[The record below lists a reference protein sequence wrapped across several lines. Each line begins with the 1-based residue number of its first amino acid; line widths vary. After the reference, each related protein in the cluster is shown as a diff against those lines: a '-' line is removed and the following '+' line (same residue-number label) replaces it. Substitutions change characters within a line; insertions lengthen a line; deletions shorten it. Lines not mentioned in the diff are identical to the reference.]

1 MAHPLTPAA
10 STSTVSQSAV
20 RTPIAWR
27 TIIAGSVGNTV
38 EWFDWTIYT
47 AFALYFSHQF
57 FPSDNETTAL
67 LAAFAV
73 FAIGFA
79 MRPLGGWVIGIY
91 NDRAGRKAA
100 LNLTIMMM
108 ALPSL
113 LISLMPT
120 YATIGIAA
128 PLLMV
133 AARMV
138 QGLSVGGEYGAAA
151 TFLAE
156 SAPASQR
163 GLYSG
168 FFFASIALG
177 LLTASGLAWLLSQ
190 CLSREQLLDFGWR
203 IPFFIGSLGSLAGL
217 WIRRG
222 VEETAAFRQGHEQRQ
237 GKRLEQPLRTLWREH
252 PEAVKR
258 LVGISLLG
266 AFAFYLF
273 VSYLPVHAIR
283 TLGAE
288 PGTAYAASSLALAIF
303 MLSQPLFGWLSD
315 RIGRRPQLIVF
326 ALGYAALLYP
336 VVRNM
341 NSSFASILLVEL
353 FGLLLYGLYSAI
365 APAIKSELFST
376 DVRALG
382 IGLPYNLVV
391 AIFGGT
397 TPYLMTWLQSRG
409 HEQWFLIYVS
419 IMAVITLI
427 AFIRMPETR
436 GKSLN

>member
-1 MAHPLTPAA
+1 MAHILSQPHRAA
-10 STSTVSQSAV
+10 STGAAA
-20 RTPIAWR
+20 RTRPIAWR

-38 EWFDWTIYT
+38 EWFDWTVYT

-67 LAAFAV
+67 LASFAV

-79 MRPLGGWVIGIY
+79 MRPLGGWLIGIF

-100 LNLTIMMM
+100 LNLTILMM

-120 YATIGIAA
+120 YSTIGIAA
-128 PLLMV
+128 PVLMV
-133 AARMV
+133 LARMV

-177 LLTASGLAWLLSQ
+177 LLFASGLAWVLTQWLSK
-190 CLSREQLLDFGWR
+190 EQLIDFGWR
-203 IPFFIGSLGSLAGL
+203 IPFFIGGLGSLAGF
-217 WIRRG
+217 WIRHG
-222 VEETAAFRQGHEQRQ
+222 VDETAAFRKGQEKRHGQ
-237 GKRLEQPLRTLWREH
+237 RLEQPLRTLWREH
-252 PEAVKR
+252 PDAVKR

-283 TLGAE
+283 TLGVE
-288 PGTAYAASSLALAIF
+288 PGIAYAASSLALVLF
-303 MLSQPLFGWLSD
+303 MISQPLFGWLSD

-336 VVRNM
+336 VVRSM
-341 NSSFASILLVEL
+341 SASFTSILAVEL

-376 DVRALG
+376 DIRALG

-409 HEQWFLIYVS
+409 HEQWFLVYVS
-419 IMAVITLI
+419 VMAVITLV
-427 AFIRMPETR
+427 AFVRMPETR
-436 GKSLN
+436 GKDLH

>member
-1 MAHPLTPAA
+1 MAHIL
-10 STSTVSQSAV
+10 SRSQSAALPAATST
-20 RTPIAWR
+20 RPIAWR

-38 EWFDWTIYT
+38 EWFDWTVYT

-67 LAAFAV
+67 LATFAV

-79 MRPLGGWVIGIY
+79 MRPLGGWLIGVF

-100 LNLTIMMM
+100 LNLTILMM

-120 YATIGIAA
+120 YASIGIAA
-128 PLLMV
+128 PVLMLL
-133 AARMV
+133 ARMV

-177 LLTASGLAWLLSQ
+177 LLFASGLAWSLSQ
-190 CLSREQLLDFGWR
+190 WLSKEQLIDYGWR
-203 IPFFIGSLGSLAGL
+203 IPFFIGGLGSLAGF
-217 WIRRG
+217 WIRHG
-222 VEETAAFRQGHEQRQ
+222 VDETATFRKNHEQRRGQ
-237 GKRLEQPLRTLWREH
+237 RVERPLRTLWREH
-252 PEAVKR
+252 PQAVKR

-283 TLGAE
+283 TLGVA
-288 PGTAYAASSLALAIF
+288 PGTAYAASSLALVVF
-303 MLSQPLFGWLSD
+303 MISQPLFGWLSD

-336 VVRNM
+336 VV
-341 NSSFASILLVEL
+341 NSMSASFASILAVEL

-376 DVRALG
+376 DIRALG

-409 HEQWFLIYVS
+409 QEQWFLVYVS
-419 IMAVITLI
+419 VMAVITLV
-427 AFIRMPETR
+427 AFVRMPETR
-436 GKSLN
+436 GKDLH

>member
-1 MAHPLTPAA
+1 MAHTLSP
-10 STSTVSQSAV
+10 SQSAATQETATSA
-20 RTPIAWR
+20 RPIAWR

-38 EWFDWTIYT
+38 EWFDWTVYT

-67 LAAFAV
+67 LASFAV

-79 MRPLGGWVIGIY
+79 MRPLGGWLIGIF

-100 LNLTIMMM
+100 LNLTILMM

-120 YATIGIAA
+120 YASIGIAA
-128 PLLMV
+128 PLLMLL
-133 AARMV
+133 ARMI

-177 LLTASGLAWLLSQ
+177 LLFASGLAWVLSQ
-190 CLSREQLLDFGWR
+190 WLSKDQLIDYGWR
-203 IPFFIGSLGSLAGL
+203 IPFFIGGLGSLAGF
-217 WIRRG
+217 WIRHG
-222 VEETAAFRQGHEQRQ
+222 VEETAAFRRSHEQRRGQ
-237 GKRLEQPLRTLWREH
+237 RVEQPLRTLWREH

-283 TLGAE
+283 TLGVE
-288 PGTAYAASSLALAIF
+288 PGTAYAASSLALVVF
-303 MLSQPLFGWLSD
+303 MISQPLFGWLSD

-336 VVRNM
+336 VVRSM
-341 NSSFASILLVEL
+341 SASFASILAVEL

-376 DVRALG
+376 DIRALG

-409 HEQWFLIYVS
+409 HEQWFLVYVS
-419 IMAVITLI
+419 VMAVITLV
-427 AFIRMPETR
+427 AFVRMPETR
-436 GKSLN
+436 GKDLH